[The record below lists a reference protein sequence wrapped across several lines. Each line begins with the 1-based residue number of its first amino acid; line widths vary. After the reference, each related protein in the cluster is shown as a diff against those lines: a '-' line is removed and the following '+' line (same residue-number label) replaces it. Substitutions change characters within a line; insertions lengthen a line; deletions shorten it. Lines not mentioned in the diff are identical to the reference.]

1 MSEYLRSLLQEFE
14 FEWGIIWSE
23 PHEAP
28 CMMGMGRAGSAK
40 TQSMLGPWLQLLR
53 TSDAE
58 DSCQKLCSPYPKEW
72 KVFSLRWGMTY
83 GPLCLSLLPLNKS
96 ERDISVVWEKIKDAL
111 LAAGWEEVWPG
122 ARASGSVPT
131 LDLLF
136 VAFALLSVYPPV
148 KLVAGSADPLV
159 FMFERAMESLC
170 LLPCCLGAE
179 RIAG

>member
-58 DSCQKLCSPYPKEW
+58 DSCQKLCSPYPEVW

-83 GPLCLSLLPLNKS
+83 GPLCLLLLPLNKS

-122 ARASGSVPT
+122 ARASGSVPA
-131 LDLLF
+131 LD
-136 VAFALLSVYPPV
+136 P
-148 KLVAGSADPLV
+148 
-159 FMFERAMESLC
+159 SLC
-170 LLPCCLGAE
+170 SLCTFVCLPTCKISCWI
-179 RIAG
+179 R